1 MISTAKHRIRN
12 FLAEPLNRTAS
23 ALMAS
28 TVLTAG
34 LGVLFWAVAAR
45 AFTTAQVGRDGSL
58 ITAMMSLA
66 VLCDL
71 SINNIILRYFP
82 QIKDHLAR
90 RVWQA
95 YLIAATSALIGGIL
109 FVVIAPLLSSEFD
122 FLSGGSVMT
131 FAFPISVALWAIF
144 VLQDSVLTAMSKA
157 TWLPAEN
164 GLFSAAKIFVI
175 VAMAWASVQHGVFF
189 GWLAPLIVLV
199 PLINFLIFKSVLPRA
214 QERQA
219 GATGVIAVL
228 GWRKLLTFVSQD
240 ILQVAVSQVT
250 LLVLPLM
257 VVALAGPTQA
267 AYFVV
272 PFTLITAFDLLFFA
286 VAISIVTEGA
296 RDRER
301 VPEMTRMAVRRLY
314 TFVLPASL
322 AIIAFAPLLLLPN
335 GPAYVHHSSTVLRLL
350 ALASIFRAIATLYAA
365 ILRLENRGH
374 ALLWIQLVSAAV
386 TLGFVALLAPKHGAA
401 GVALAWFLGIFAS
414 ALGISIP
421 LVRFVRN
428 PVLKAEGPVDP
439 FDELEELTL
448 QKNPI

>member
-1 MISTAKHRIRN
+1 MFSSSKHRIRN

-45 AFTTAQVGRDGSL
+45 AFTTEQVGRDGAL
-58 ITAMMSLA
+58 ITAMISLA
-66 VLCDL
+66 ILCDL

-82 QIKDHLAR
+82 QLREHLMK

-95 YLIAATSALIGGIL
+95 YLIAGSSALLGGAL
-109 FVVIAPLLSSEFD
+109 FVFIAPLLSDQFD
-122 FLSGGSVMT
+122 FLRGGTVMT
-131 FAFPISVALWAIF
+131 FAFPLSVAFWAVF

-164 GLFSAAKIFVI
+164 GAFSAAKIVVI
-175 VAMAWASVQHGVFF
+175 LGMAWASVEHGVFF
-189 GWLAPLIVLV
+189 GWMAPLVVIVPV
-199 PLINFLIFKSVLPRA
+199 INYLIFTRVLPSA
-214 QERQA
+214 QKAQVGAA
-219 GATGVIAVL
+219 GVVAVL
-228 GWRKLLTFVSQD
+228 GWRKLLTFVTQD
-240 ILQVAVSQVT
+240 IVQIAVSQICIVA
-250 LLVLPLM
+250 LPLM
-257 VVALAGPTQA
+257 VVAIAGPTQA

-301 VPEMTRMAVRRLY
+301 VPEMMHMAVRRLY

-322 AIIAFAPLLLLPN
+322 AIVALAPLFLIPN
-335 GPAYVHHSSTVLRLL
+335 GLEYVHNSSSVLRLL
-350 ALASIFRAIATLYAA
+350 ALASIFRAVQTLYVA

-374 ALLWIQLVSAAV
+374 GLVWIQVINAAI
-386 TLGFVALLAPKHGAA
+386 TLGFVWLLADDYGAK
-401 GVALAWFLGIFAS
+401 GVALAWLIGIMLTTLGIIVPF
-414 ALGISIP
+414 I
-421 LVRFVRN
+421 RFVRN

-439 FDELEELTL
+439 FDELEELSM
-448 QKNPI
+448 QSPI